1 MSGISDRL
9 KEFIAYKR
17 MKITHFENDC
27 GFSNGYVNALR
38 KGIGEDRVKI
48 IKEKYPELNTN
59 WLLYGIGEMLVA
71 DENAKSQPVQTADWR
86 IKMYEDLHEEDVR
99 KIRELQLALYE
110 ANHRIEELESRLS
123 KKIVG

>member
-1 MSGISDRL
+1 MKEYLASRGIKVARFEKECGFCNGYFTSLKRGMAEDRL
-9 KEFIAYKR
+9 E
-17 MKITHFENDC
+17 
-27 GFSNGYVNALR
+27 
-38 KGIGEDRVKI
+38 I
-48 IKEKYPELNTN
+48 IKNRFPDLNTN
-59 WLLYGIGEMLVA
+59 WLLYGIGEMNLSDELV
-71 DENAKSQPVQTADWR
+71 KSQPVQTADWR